1 MSGNVDINSLFVE
14 MMISPKEKKTLREC
28 RAPLG
33 IVIKS
38 PILLPKNYAKEFA
51 IHTDII
57 CEVHDK
63 AFVGYIDED
72 RSPLAFQVRNYF
84 PKKHCLGEKHVSS
97 SSSSSP
103 LSNNNTLKFLLDIAQ
118 K

>member
-14 MMISPKEKKTLREC
+14 MMISPKEKNTSREC
-28 RAPLG
+28 GAPSV

-38 PILLPKNYAKEFA
+38 SISLPKIYAKEFA

-63 AFVGYIDED
+63 AFVGYIDET
-72 RSPLAFQVRNYF
+72 LA
-84 PKKHCLGEKHVSS
+84 HM
-97 SSSSSP
+97 
-103 LSNNNTLKFLLDIAQ
+103 
-118 K
+118 